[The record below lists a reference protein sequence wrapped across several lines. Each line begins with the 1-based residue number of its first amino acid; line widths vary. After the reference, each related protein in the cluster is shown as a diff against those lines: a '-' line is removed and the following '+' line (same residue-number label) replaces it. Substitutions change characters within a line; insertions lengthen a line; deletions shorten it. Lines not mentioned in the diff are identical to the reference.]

1 MKPLEETVPF
11 FSTVTGERCSGES
24 CDAAH
29 WGRGIRQPVLF
40 APAVNAL
47 ADYGVDVWLEISAHP
62 ALAHSIQECLT
73 ARGVK
78 APVLSSIR
86 REREH
91 DTMLET
97 VANLHRNAVEVDF
110 SAITPSRRQLAL
122 PAYAWDRSRWWSE
135 SPDWKEGRLGKGG
148 RGLLDT
154 RLPRATPT
162 WSARLDSRHMAFLK
176 DHKVESHVIFPA
188 AGFVELVLEAGVQL
202 FEGRPFAVED
212 FEIRKPLILPE
223 NPSGIQLEVTYD
235 SNERTF
241 TIQSKFENAASWS
254 VHVVG
259 TMRSER
265 TESTFANT
273 DWESA
278 SQEVRGLEKVDLTHF
293 YDHMADK
300 GLRYG
305 EEFRGVRELAAAGGR
320 SSGRVA
326 LTEASA
332 VRAGEYQLHPVLM
345 DGALHVFSA
354 GARTVEGRK
363 ARLKLPVRFARIL
376 FLRSPGASCKVEAG
390 VQGFNDEYLQGR
402 LGIYDEE
409 GNPCVL
415 VDGFRA
421 IAVAG
426 VRRSGSPG
434 GIRDLIYSVGW
445 ERKPLVGTPAT
456 HEPLPLSRLK
466 EAAGAALDEV
476 VNARG
481 RGKLEAALAAG
492 DTLAAAH
499 LAQGLRKMG
508 AGDLI
513 TAEALG
519 VAPALQPVFG
529 QLMAGLVLRG
539 LVDAKDGGYV
549 PTAEFDRVAASADD
563 TLREYV
569 EQHPGHL
576 PEALLCVANCAELTS
591 ILRGEKEA
599 VQVLFGG
606 SGADLLDQFY
616 GDGLFTCHWLAA
628 IAATVQERPR
638 PCRRGAVCASLRSVR
653 ARAVLP
659 HTCFRSLSVGC
670 TATPSRMFPPHSSP
684 VLCKSWPDFQRWNTG
699 PMTWSDPLR
708 NRTTS
713 WVPMTLSLAR
723 TACTLWAM
731 CARLL
736 ATCVISSPQGAAWCS
751 WTPPPLSSGRRP
763 SSVSRAVGG
772 A

>member
-539 LVDAKDGGYV
+539 WWMQ
-549 PTAEFDRVAASADD
+549 RMVAM
-563 TLREYV
+563 
-569 EQHPGHL
+569 
-576 PEALLCVANCAELTS
+576 C
-591 ILRGEKEA
+591 
-599 VQVLFGG
+599 
-606 SGADLLDQFY
+606 
-616 GDGLFTCHWLAA
+616 
-628 IAATVQERPR
+628 
-638 PCRRGAVCASLRSVR
+638 
-653 ARAVLP
+653 
-659 HTCFRSLSVGC
+659 
-670 TATPSRMFPPHSSP
+670 
-684 VLCKSWPDFQRWNTG
+684 
-699 PMTWSDPLR
+699 PLR
-708 NRTTS
+708 NLTVWPPRRTTPCVS
-713 WVPMTLSLAR
+713 TWSSIPAICLRPCSAWR
-723 TACTLWAM
+723 TA
-731 CARLL
+731 RN
-736 ATCVISSPQGAAWCS
+736 
-751 WTPPPLSSGRRP
+751 
-763 SSVSRAVGG
+763 
-772 A
+772 